1 MLLSLLH
8 QIHVLMLGCDN
19 SLSIL
24 LFQTKMAGEKNVWCH
39 KHRNFIGTFEI
50 RRKKIVL
57 TNYRGNTSHVNFAKF
72 FVLNARMLQSMRLEL
87 FVGNPSSA
95 WIDKQHK
102 LLKIKNKAS
111 RYMHL
116 DIVSNY
122 RLTRPNPF
130 VCAEQ
135 VHDLSTADPFL
146 RFHDWVLQ

>member
-1 MLLSLLH
+1 
-8 QIHVLMLGCDN
+8 MLGCDN

-50 RRKKIVL
+50 RLKKIVL

-87 FVGNPSSA
+87 FVGNPSNA

-111 RYMHL
+111 RDMHL
-116 DIVSNY
+116 DLVSNY